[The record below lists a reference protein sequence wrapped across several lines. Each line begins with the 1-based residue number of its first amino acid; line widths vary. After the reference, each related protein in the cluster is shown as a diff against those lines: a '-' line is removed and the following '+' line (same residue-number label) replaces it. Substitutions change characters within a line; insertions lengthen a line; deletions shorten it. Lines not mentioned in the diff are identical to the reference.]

1 MGGWQGGWLGSFL
14 SQSCSQLT
22 HEALNIDL
30 DPSATAALVLAHHG
44 PVKGFHSVL
53 VDPRPPWHI

>member
-30 DPSATAALVLAHHG
+30 DPAATAALVPAHHG
-44 PVKGFHSVL
+44 PIEGFCSVL